1 MEKTIFPPLSR
12 ERVIAIT
19 AQWQHFQAGL
29 PADQAII
36 RPVIL
41 RSWQRCRAAGF
52 PGGALEPCPI
62 DEDALRRA
70 VAAKRDLVESAKLL
84 MDKLVLSI
92 HMSKSVVTLV
102 DDTGLV
108 LHVSATIQDLE
119 NVPYGAP
126 GRRCDEATLGTN
138 GMGVCIIE
146 KKPVHV
152 IASEHFNASLH
163 YLSCAAAPI
172 IGGDGQLL
180 GALNLAISTENF
192 HQHTLGLVEAAAHA
206 VEEHLR
212 LRSLLRE
219 HQTILELLDDG
230 VIVLGRDGTIA
241 SINRQACDMLG
252 VGAEVAG
259 KNIQTC
265 IRASDVL
272 KTILADRKTFLDR
285 EVSFVLRDGTLSC
298 ALSCAPFG
306 DGGVILTLREA
317 RRMRKYAARVA
328 GAKAVYTFGNIVG
341 DSNALREAIRLA
353 RVASQSDAT
362 TLLLGESG
370 TGKELFAQAIHNASN
385 RRKGPFVVVN
395 CGALP
400 RNLVQSELF
409 GYVAGAFSG
418 ALKEGSPG
426 KFELADGGTIF
437 LDEIGEMSL
446 EAQVSLLRLLQ
457 ESEVTRLGGK
467 QAKRIDVRII
477 AATNKDLPQAV
488 KNKAFRGDLYYR
500 LNVLAILIPPLRHR
514 DDDVLLLTRV
524 FLDKFTTTLDKKS
537 LEISRE
543 AQAALAA
550 HHWPGNVRELE
561 NCIERLVN
569 VAAGDRIDIAD
580 LPQDIMADMVRGQNQ
595 KQGET
600 AMSLKRIQKALILE
614 TLRETGGNFRR
625 TSTLLNISRTT
636 LYAKLKQYGIAADA
650 FRAP

>member
-172 IGGDGQLL
+172 IGGDGQLSR
-180 GALNLAISTENF
+180 GAQPG
-192 HQHTLGLVEAAAHA
+192 HQHRELPPAHPGAGGGGRPCRGGAPAAAQPA
-206 VEEHLR
+206 AGNTRPSSNCSTTASSCSAATAPSPASTARPATCSAWARR
-212 LRSLLRE
+212 L
-219 HQTILELLDDG
+219 
-230 VIVLGRDGTIA
+230 
-241 SINRQACDMLG
+241 
-252 VGAEVAG
+252 AG

-285 EVSFVLRDGTLSC
+285 EVSFVLRGRDPVLRPVVRAVRRRRRHPDPARGPAHAQVRRPGGRGQGRLHLRQHRRGFQRPARGHPPGPGGLPKRRHHPCCSANPARARNSSPRPSTTPATGARVPSWWSTAGRC
-298 ALSCAPFG
+298 PATWCKANCSAMWPAPFP
-306 DGGVILTLREA
+306 A
-317 RRMRKYAARVA
+317 RSRRAAPA
-328 GAKAVYTFGNIVG
+328 N
-341 DSNALREAIRLA
+341 SNW
-353 RVASQSDAT
+353 
-362 TLLLGESG
+362 
-370 TGKELFAQAIHNASN
+370 
-385 RRKGPFVVVN
+385 P
-395 CGALP
+395 
-400 RNLVQSELF
+400 
-409 GYVAGAFSG
+409 
-418 ALKEGSPG
+418 
-426 KFELADGGTIF
+426 DGGTIF

-446 EAQVSLLRLLQ
+446 EAQVSLLRLPPGKRGHPPRRQ
-457 ESEVTRLGGK
+457 AGQAHRRAHHRRHQQGTCPRPSKTRPF
-467 QAKRIDVRII
+467 
-477 AATNKDLPQAV
+477 AATS
-488 KNKAFRGDLYYR
+488 
-500 LNVLAILIPPLRHR
+500 
-514 DDDVLLLTRV
+514 
-524 FLDKFTTTLDKKS
+524 TT
-537 LEISRE
+537 
-543 AQAALAA
+543 A
-550 HHWPGNVRELE
+550 
-561 NCIERLVN
+561 
-569 VAAGDRIDIAD
+569 
-580 LPQDIMADMVRGQNQ
+580 
-595 KQGET
+595 
-600 AMSLKRIQKALILE
+600 
-614 TLRETGGNFRR
+614 
-625 TSTLLNISRTT
+625 
-636 LYAKLKQYGIAADA
+636 
-650 FRAP
+650 